1 MNKELLQSLSGFR
14 DQLEPSKSAI
24 LDQLKKIFQSYG
36 YQELETPVI
45 EKQEI
50 LLGNYGDEA
59 QKLLYL
65 FKDNGQRQV
74 GLRYDL
80 TVPLSRYVAGNY
92 QELALPFKRFEIGPV
107 FRAEKPQAGR
117 FRQFTQ
123 ADIDI
128 VGSEGGERE
137 ILEIVAAVEEAFNLK
152 LTCLINDRQ
161 IIAAVFR
168 ELKIPLEIQARLL
181 RLLDKKDKIKPERL
195 GKELGDLGLTAVQK
209 KAVNGLFLID
219 DEPFDELKSL
229 LGSFEA
235 LENLKGLVKYSQ
247 LLGLKMKFDLSMV
260 RGLDYYTG
268 TIMEW
273 IDQSYGG
280 GTLIAGG
287 RYDGLVDSL
296 IGQKLPAVG
305 ISFGVDR
312 IGEVIQ
318 LQAPETLF
326 IACLPETE
334 VESRRWANEMREK
347 GQRVEVYLDSTV
359 ELGKQIKF
367 ADRRG
372 YKTIIIPLEEE
383 WKKGQVAV
391 KNLETGQQEAVKR
404 DEISALEI
412 SSKERAN

>member
-219 DEPFDELKSL
+219 D
-229 LGSFEA
+229 
-235 LENLKGLVKYSQ
+235 
-247 LLGLKMKFDLSMV
+247 
-260 RGLDYYTG
+260 
-268 TIMEW
+268 
-273 IDQSYGG
+273 
-280 GTLIAGG
+280 
-287 RYDGLVDSL
+287 
-296 IGQKLPAVG
+296 
-305 ISFGVDR
+305 
-312 IGEVIQ
+312 
-318 LQAPETLF
+318 
-326 IACLPETE
+326 
-334 VESRRWANEMREK
+334 
-347 GQRVEVYLDSTV
+347 
-359 ELGKQIKF
+359 
-367 ADRRG
+367 
-372 YKTIIIPLEEE
+372 
-383 WKKGQVAV
+383 
-391 KNLETGQQEAVKR
+391 
-404 DEISALEI
+404 
-412 SSKERAN
+412 